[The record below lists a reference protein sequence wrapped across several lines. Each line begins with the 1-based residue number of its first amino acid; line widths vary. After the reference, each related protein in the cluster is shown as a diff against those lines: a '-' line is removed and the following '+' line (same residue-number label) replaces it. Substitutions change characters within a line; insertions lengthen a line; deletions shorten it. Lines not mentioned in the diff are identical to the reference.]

1 MDAVAKRRRR
11 IKEILVAEAG
21 DCCARCGWDDHVS
34 GLGFHHLDPTT
45 KEFGL
50 SEKGVT
56 LSLERARRE
65 AAKCVLLCHN
75 CHAMVEAGA
84 VTLSRLVATKATVVQ
99 VA

>member
-11 IKEILVAEAG
+11 TKEILVADAG
-21 DCCARCGWDDHVS
+21 GRCIRCGWGEHPS
-34 GLGFHHLDPTT
+34 GLGFHHLDPAK

-65 AAKCVLLCHN
+65 AAKCALLCHN
-75 CHAMVEAGA
+75 CHAMVGAGA
-84 VTLSRLVATKATVVQ
+84 ITLSRLGGE
-99 VA
+99 